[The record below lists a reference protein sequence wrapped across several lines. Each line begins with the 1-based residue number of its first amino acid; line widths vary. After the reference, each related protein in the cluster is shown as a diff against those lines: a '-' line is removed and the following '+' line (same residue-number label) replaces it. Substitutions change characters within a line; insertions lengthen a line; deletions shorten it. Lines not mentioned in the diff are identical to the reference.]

1 MLKIDKMKELEK
13 IGLSKKS
20 KNGYEFNENKFVE
33 TFLEKNDLRR
43 SISGFL
49 KFQSDENY
57 WKELG
62 EDDVKK
68 LALDVFCGV
77 DKYIRKTS
85 YENRYF
91 PLLQITTEK
100 IEKLNPYI
108 YKTNFIN
115 GVYNFETHI
124 LEEHCK
130 ENYFTY
136 RKNYGIYEEMAE
148 TPVFDKFVDQI
159 TLGRA
164 DLKEYLLTVL
174 AYLVS
179 GDRKLQKF
187 FILKGG
193 GANGKSTLISL
204 LSKIIGDKFVTSIS
218 LSKLNEKFALSS
230 VVGKRLI
237 IASENEC
244 SQKISTETIKK
255 LTGDDLVEIEQ
266 KYKDRYSDKLQ
277 VETLFAINNEIQFSE
292 NSYGLKRRLVV
303 IPFDYRIKEAEMDFD
318 LEKKLEVEIPDIMR
332 KFIGIHFNFANG
344 GYRLPYCKDVEE
356 AKKKFLDEGLRTNLG
371 EGIFDFLEENLVID
385 PEGRISKKE
394 LYKNFKNKTSKYH
407 TTTKFW
413 QDFNKWSDYRDISVV
428 EIKNGERFKTG
439 IAFKNRIDEDEK
451 PGLDIF

>member
-1 MLKIDKMKELEK
+1 MLKINKKKELEK
-13 IGLSKKS
+13 IGLSKN
-20 KNGYEFNENKFVE
+20 KNASYDFNENKFVE
-33 TFLEKNDLRR
+33 TFLKKNDLRR
-43 SISGFL
+43 SVNGFI
-49 KFQSDENY
+49 KFQPDENY
-57 WKELG
+57 WEELG
-62 EDDVKK
+62 KDDVKK
-68 LALDVFCGV
+68 LALEVFYGV
-77 DKYIRKTS
+77 DKYVRKTS

-91 PLLQITTEK
+91 PLLEIRTEK

-115 GVYNFETHI
+115 GVYNFKTHM
-124 LEEHCK
+124 LEGHCK

-136 RKNYGIYEEMAE
+136 RKNYGIYKETAE

-159 TLGRA
+159 TLGREE
-164 DLKEYLLTVL
+164 LKEYLLTVL

-204 LSKIIGDKFVTSIS
+204 LSKIIGDEFVTSIS

-230 VVGKRLI
+230 AVGKRLI

-277 VETLFAINNEIQFSE
+277 VETLFAINNTIHFSE
-292 NSYGLKRRLVV
+292 NSYGLKRRLAV

-318 LEKKLEVEIPDIMR
+318 LEKKLEAEIPDIMR
-332 KFIGIHFNFANG
+332 KFIGIHFDFAKG
-344 GYRLPYCKDVEE
+344 GYKLPYCKEVEQ
-356 AKKKFLDEGLRTNLG
+356 
-371 EGIFDFLEENLVID
+371 
-385 PEGRISKKE
+385 S
-394 LYKNFKNKTSKYH
+394 
-407 TTTKFW
+407 
-413 QDFNKWSDYRDISVV
+413 
-428 EIKNGERFKTG
+428 
-439 IAFKNRIDEDEK
+439 
-451 PGLDIF
+451 